1 MSLRDTYEHPGGES
15 SPDNSLSMLA
25 MFAMFVNKINLISKV
40 FIDNKVMADKQ
51 VVSKGFRISEKADEV
66 LKEVSKRDF
75 RDFPT
80 VVRFALLEYVQ
91 KKHPDLYET
100 LAVEF
105 TPQ

>member
-1 MSLRDTYEHPGGES
+1 L
-15 SPDNSLSMLA
+15 LSNIAL
-25 MFAMFVNKINLISKV
+25 FVNKVHIKNYIIK
-40 FIDNKVMADKQ
+40 DNNVMANKQ
-51 VVSKGFRISEKADEV
+51 IVSKGFRVSLKADEI

-80 VVRFALLEYVQ
+80 VVRFSLLEYVQ

-100 LAVEF
+100 LALEF